1 MQSKSVETLDPRSG
15 AALGPRDK
23 CRGPLDN
30 VTYQGCE
37 RRSFFKVF
45 PIISLWEL
53 YVAKLTRVPIQTAQ
67 KPDATVSLCLMMLFM
82 KFDQNWPGR

>member
-1 MQSKSVETLDPRSG
+1 MLHTKVVREE
-15 AALGPRDK
+15 
-23 CRGPLDN
+23 
-30 VTYQGCE
+30 VF
-37 RRSFFKVF
+37 FFKVF

-82 KFDQNWPGR
+82 KFDQNWPGF